1 MFCEHCGAELPEGT
15 EICTECGKPTREPDF
30 SEEVS
35 APSRRK
41 SARAKKKKTPITR
54 KQLILIGSG
63 AAALVLAV
71 VIIIVIAL
79 GGYKRPVRN
88 FFAALNDSDAQ
99 KLSAAVYSG
108 TENYDSYVQERDE
121 AYWESADAGMEQTLQ
136 MLADRFSELSGEEI
150 AAKDIHFGYKI
161 TEAVKLTGDELSQ
174 AISDLYYQGYNTAKV
189 TQVYRLTVK
198 VTFEAGT
205 NRLTVQMKDLY
216 AVKCNG
222 KWSFCMD
229 AGFLV
234 NTFSI
239 Y

>member
-1 MFCEHCGAELPEGT
+1 RDDLAVRRIINEPKRGIGQTTINKLSDYAAENNLSFLEAV
-15 EICTECGKPTREPDF
+15 EICDRVGGLSGGTIAKLREFMALIDGVRGQLAGF
-30 SEEVS
+30 SVKE
-35 APSRRK
+35 
-41 SARAKKKKTPITR
+41 
-54 KQLILIGSG
+54 LIAQQQEI
-63 AAALVLAV
+63 
-71 VIIIVIAL
+71 L
-79 GGYKRPVRN
+79 GRN
-88 FFAALNDSDAQ
+88 GVKQ
-99 KLSAAVYSG
+99 KLA
-108 TENYDSYVQERDE
+108 DDLE
-121 AYWESADAGMEQTLQ
+121 ANKRH
-136 MLADRFSELSGEEI
+136 LAT
-150 AAKDIHFGYKI
+150 YKAQLKEI

-229 AGFLV
+229 ADFLV

>member
-1 MFCEHCGAELPEGT
+1 MQNCLRAP
-15 EICTECGKPTREPDF
+15 R
-30 SEEVS
+30 S
-35 APSRRK
+35 APNAASPRESLIFPRRC
-41 SARAKKKKTPITR
+41 
-54 KQLILIGSG
+54 LL
-63 AAALVLAV
+63 
-71 VIIIVIAL
+71 
-79 GGYKRPVRN
+79 RPAESPPEVRN

-229 AGFLV
+229 ADFLV

>member
-15 EICTECGKPTREPDF
+15 EICTECGKPTREPDL

-88 FFAALNDSDAQ
+88 FFAAKAIQLLFDWKRSPCLD
-99 KLSAAVYSG
+99 
-108 TENYDSYVQERDE
+108 
-121 AYWESADAGMEQTLQ
+121 
-136 MLADRFSELSGEEI
+136 
-150 AAKDIHFGYKI
+150 FGL
-161 TEAVKLTGDELSQ
+161 EMF
-174 AISDLYYQGYNTAKV
+174 DLRV
-189 TQVYRLTVK
+189 L
-198 VTFEAGT
+198 F
-205 NRLTVQMKDLY
+205 D
-216 AVKCNG
+216 
-222 KWSFCMD
+222 
-229 AGFLV
+229 
-234 NTFSI
+234 
-239 Y
+239 